1 MRFRMMMLVM
11 LMLLLV
17 SHTWAGDLDSP
28 APPED
33 PLSAMYS
40 LEDLYKRL
48 ENGTPGAKRTGGFR
62 EPEAGPS
69 VRTNHTLNEIMDKAP
84 TPDNT
89 TGAVPADVT
98 SGRTYWGLRTDGTW
112 GPQVGTSMGCPPA
125 PTGNAT
131 VDDVRWGKTFSN
143 QTGVGL
149 VGEGLCPTVC
159 EGDATEDDVQFGK
172 TFSNATEV
180 GLTGKRYG
188 GCVCEGT
195 LSPGG
200 RWCDNGDGTVTD
212 LTTCLVWLKNAGW
225 GGQKAW
231 RSSNENDYDD
241 AHARAGILEAGATGA
256 GLSDGSVVGDWR
268 LPTKSELYHLTHG
281 TEAVRDDDMHFFTG
295 VESDYWTSSTSNISI
310 FDAFVFNMN
319 TGGATAQPKFMHSD
333 FYVWPARNINW

>member
-1 MRFRMMMLVM
+1 MCFRMMLLVM
-11 LMLLLV
+11 LMLLLA
-17 SHTWAGDLDSP
+17 SHTLAGDLDSP

-33 PLSAMYS
+33 PLSAMYT
-40 LEDLYKRL
+40 LEDLYQRL
-48 ENGTPGAKRTGGFR
+48 ENGTPGEKRTGGFR

-69 VRTNHTLNEIMDKAP
+69 VGTGHTVDEIMDKAP
-84 TPDNT
+84 VPDNT
-89 TGAVPADVT
+89 DGAVPADVT

-112 GPQVGTSMGCPPA
+112 GLQVGTSTACPPA
-125 PTGNAT
+125 PTGDAT

-159 EGDATEDDVQFGK
+159 EGDATEDDVRFGK

-212 LTTCLVWLKNAGW
+212 MTTCLVWLKNAGW
-225 GGQKAW
+225 GGTKAW
-231 RSSNENDYDD
+231 RNSDNSVNRYDD
-241 AHARAGILEAGATGA
+241 AHARAGILQAGAIGA
-256 GLSDGSVVGDWR
+256 GLNDGSVVGDWR
-268 LPTKSELYHLTHG
+268 LPTKSELEHVRHG
-281 TEAVRDDDMHFFTG
+281 TEAVGKDDMQFFTG
-295 VESDYWTSSTSNISI
+295 IAVYYWSSTTSDSYN
-310 FDAFVFNMN
+310 DEAFYVDMEFIGV
-319 TGGATAQPKFMHSD
+319 TTAPKSMD
-333 FYVWPARNINW
+333 IFYVWPVRGNQ